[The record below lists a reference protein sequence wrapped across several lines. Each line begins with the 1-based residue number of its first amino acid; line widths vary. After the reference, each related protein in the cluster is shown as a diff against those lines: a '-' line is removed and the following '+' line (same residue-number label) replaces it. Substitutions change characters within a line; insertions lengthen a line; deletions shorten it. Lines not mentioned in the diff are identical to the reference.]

1 MLPISIENEII
12 SIAQEL
18 KSLHKDWDGRKCIL
32 EMKERNFQW
41 RQMEW
46 WAFYF
51 EMICRDKLSST
62 VQIPGDSFD
71 RVTFDLKGSINW
83 DLKASVIKSDRHII
97 ILNDTAATDQSIQR
111 HGYHGEIIGL
121 FDAEYNDIDRTFQ
134 KWHSS
139 VKEGLSRY
147 EIERQER
154 TSVSRYRKT
163 HVSLVELIF
172 LIIDK
177 DSVEKLDIFKQG
189 RNSNGN
195 PRNQK
200 YSLRVEE
207 IDNFNHQI
215 FRL

>member
-1 MLPISIENEII
+1 M
-12 SIAQEL
+12 
-18 KSLHKDWDGRKCIL
+18 
-32 EMKERNFQW
+32 
-41 RQMEW
+41 
-46 WAFYF
+46 
-51 EMICRDKLSST
+51 
-62 VQIPGDSFD
+62 
-71 RVTFDLKGSINW
+71 
-83 DLKASVIKSDRHII
+83 IKSDRHII

-139 VKEGLSRY
+139 VKEGLSKY